1 MLKPCFPSGAL
12 KYWSVPLMH
21 TLGTLSQL
29 GSMGRNIPHTLSVSC
44 DPPTEGKP
52 MRKRFVTFSIFS
64 FMTKLQAL

>member
-1 MLKPCFPSGAL
+1 
-12 KYWSVPLMH
+12 MH